1 MNGQYDVIC
10 YEKGY
15 VCFDDDTASLY
26 RSVIVNPGKQQ
37 VCCFSP
43 PKSVSMDHFL
53 RDTRNVDTSSAS
65 DSASDTI
72 PNDVVVNEIIEGS
85 MINLWYDHAIQSWEI
100 STKTSIGGDYVYCR
114 SSLSDGADTEPNSSG
129 SKATFRVSSEGGF
142 VAKRLEPQS
151 GSVRFLHS
159 FPRIGKADSEETDQ
173 PPLPESLSMDET
185 GFIGDKTYRQ
195 MFLEA
200 ISTEFIDLID
210 LHVFRWPKNC
220 SYSFVLQHPQN
231 KLVIPVNQPR
241 LYLIAVYEIDG
252 IHVKV
257 IPSKTYLTWDCLRQ
271 PWIYYPSTFSCTGLK
286 YSDLI
291 RTYST
296 IHGSSD
302 IVGVMCTN
310 TVTGMRTKII
320 NTVYIELKEIR
331 GMNTN
336 LLYLFLTLM
345 YMDRTDHYLNI
356 FPWYTNAFAKYQKL
370 LQKWVDNI
378 SISYKSRYVKRTG
391 EIISHRY
398 MPHVYKL
405 HHSVYLPSIASGTK
419 CVITK
424 KIVQN
429 YLHQFTPTELFHT
442 IFV

>member
-1 MNGQYDVIC
+1 MITYTLNYQDTYTKSNLKKKCYPTLNGQYDVIC

-26 RSVIVNPGKQQ
+26 RSVIVNVPEKNQ

-43 PKSVSMDHFL
+43 PKSVSMNRFL
-53 RDTRNVDTSSAS
+53 QDTRNVCTSSA
-65 DSASDTI
+65 SASDTI
-72 PNDVVVNEIIEGS
+72 PDDVVVNEIIEGS

-114 SSLSDGADTEPNSSG
+114 SSLSDGADTEPGN
-129 SKATFRVSSEGGF
+129 
-142 VAKRLEPQS
+142 
-151 GSVRFLHS
+151 
-159 FPRIGKADSEETDQ
+159 
-173 PPLPESLSMDET
+173 LSMDET
-185 GFIGDKTYRQ
+185 GFIGDKTFRQ

-210 LHVFRWPKNC
+210 LHVFRWPKNH

-231 KLVIPVNQPR
+231 RLVIPVNQPR
-241 LYLIAVYEIDG
+241 LYLIAVYELVG
-252 IHVKV
+252 MNVKV

-296 IHGSSD
+296 IHGSTD

-320 NTVYIELKEIR
+320 NTVYIELKKIR

-345 YMDRTDHYLNI
+345 YMDKTDHYLNI
-356 FPWYTNAFAKYQKL
+356 FPSYTNAFAKYQKM

-405 HHSVYLPSIASGTK
+405 HHSVYLPSVASGTK

-429 YLHQFTPTELFHT
+429 YLYQLTPTELFHT
-442 IFV
+442 IVV